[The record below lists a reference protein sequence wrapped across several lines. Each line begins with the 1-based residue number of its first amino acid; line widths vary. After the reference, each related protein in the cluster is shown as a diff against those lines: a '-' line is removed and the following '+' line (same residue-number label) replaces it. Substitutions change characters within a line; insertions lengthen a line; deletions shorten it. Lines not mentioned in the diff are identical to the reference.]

1 MAKPIWKGSILDTYN
16 KNDKFGGREND
27 DVKGL
32 DKAKGVDFL
41 QQLYKGVESVDGF
54 TTNLDAFN
62 HSPTNFNMVNTTSR
76 LVKDPFGG
84 LNLNVGFKWDNVDG
98 ISPYNYKEGK
108 NYSKK
113 VQRI

>member
-27 DVKGL
+27 DAKGV

-54 TTNLDAFN
+54 VTNLNPVD
-62 HSPTNFNMVNTTSR
+62 HSNTNFNMVDGTKKAT
-76 LVKDPFGG
+76 KEPFGG
-84 LNLNVGFKWDNVDG
+84 LNLNAGFKWDEVSG

-108 NYSKK
+108 RYSQT
-113 VQRI
+113 VQKI